1 MPRRSSPTAAP
12 PRAAASPRALALAAL
27 LAASPALAPLLA
39 QGTGRVTGTVTDSA
53 SGRALGEVQIQIAG
67 TRLGTLTDANGRF
80 TVANV
85 PAGAQT
91 LEARRLGYIPV
102 TRRVTVTAGGTAD
115 VTLPMRTAALTLQAV
130 VTTGVVDPTSG
141 TRVPFTVGRV
151 EAANAPV
158 PAANAVETIQGKVAG
173 VTVIPSGQPGSGT
186 TVVLRSPTSINKSNS
201 PLVVVDG
208 VILSQ
213 SFEASNADL
222 EALDIESVEIVKGA
236 AAASLYG
243 SRASAGVI
251 QIRTRRGADQAAGT
265 TRVTAR
271 SEFGS
276 NSLAREID
284 WAQYH
289 YYRQNDAGQ
298 YVNAAGA
305 VVGRT
310 QRVADSA
317 HTRFQDNT
325 YPGQVFDQVDRFFDP
340 GNFYKNSI
348 NLSQNGGRTN
358 WFLSIVSNREDGVVL
373 NSGALQQ
380 NNVRLN
386 LDHSPRENLKLS
398 FSGYHDRSNRANLY
412 DDTFFDLINQAPDVD
427 LRVPDP
433 DGTPYIF
440 QPDSSD
446 AREENPLYVLAT
458 ENRRR
463 RRARTQ
469 GSLEG
474 RFAPLGWLSFDAN
487 VSYDRSDRRNSFF
500 LDQGLKTEGFS
511 VPGVGGPGEIELFSG
526 VTTAVNTSAS
536 ANVLQRFGDLTLRS
550 TARVLLERESND
562 TTESRGTNLAV
573 PGVSSLE
580 NATQRFL
587 ASGVQD
593 IRTNSYILSL
603 GGDYGG
609 RYVVDGL
616 VRRDGSSLF
625 GPEERWNT
633 FYRAS
638 ASWRMAEE
646 SWWPFKGVI
655 TEFKPR
661 VSRGTAGGRPDFAD
675 QFETLEF
682 LAGGGLVKQTLGNR
696 FLKPELATETEAG
709 LDLIVKDRYSL
720 QLSYARNRV
729 RDQLV
734 QVPLFAGLGYEN
746 QWQNA
751 GTVEGNTIEATLEA
765 QVLRRP
771 NLQWRV
777 GLVADR
783 SRNRIVEF
791 DRQCFQRNEIQ
802 FLCEG
807 EPLQAMYGFR
817 FIRGAGELPESAAAR
832 ASEFAVNDEGLL
844 VWVGPGNTFREGE
857 AKRLWGTS
865 ATIGTQN
872 YSWGMPIPLRDAAGN
887 SRVVRIGD
895 GTPDFH
901 VGFSNNVQW
910 RGFSFYGLLDA
921 VVGGD
926 VYNQTNQRMYQWARS
941 GDVDQ
946 AGKPQELKKPVEY
959 YVNLYSAA
967 DPTDYFVEDASFVKL
982 RELSVRYRFGAR
994 ALGPLSR
1001 LGARG
1006 VSVGLIGRNLLTWTD
1021 YKGYDPEVAG
1031 DDDAPLVRIDSFA
1044 YPRYRT
1050 LTGNIQIEF

>member
-1 MPRRSSPTAAP
+1 MSPRPAP
-12 PRAAASPRALALAAL
+12 PPLARALGLAAL
-27 LAASPALAPLLA
+27 LAASPAFAPLLA
-39 QGTGRVTGTVTDSA
+39 QGTGRLTGTVTDSA
-53 SGRALGEVQIQIAG
+53 SGRALGQVQVQVAG
-67 TRLGTLTDANGRF
+67 TRLGTLTDENGRF
-80 TVANV
+80 TFLNV

-91 LEARRLGYIPV
+91 VEGRRLGYVPV
-102 TRRVTVTAGGTAD
+102 TRRVTITAGAAAE
-115 VTLPMRTAALTLQAV
+115 VTLAMRTAALTLQAV

-151 EAANAPV
+151 DAANAPV

-186 TVVLRSPTSINKSNS
+186 NVVLRSPTSINKSNS

-213 SFEASNADL
+213 SFDASSADL

-251 QIRTRRGADQAAGT
+251 QIRTRRGADQATGT

-284 WAQYH
+284 WAKYH
-289 YYRQNDAGQ
+289 YFRQTASGGWA
-298 YVNAAGA
+298 NAAGRDTTR
-305 VVGRT
+305 VGR
-310 QRVADSA
+310 VPEAA
-317 HTRFQDNT
+317 HLRFQDNA
-325 YPGQVFDQVDRFFDP
+325 YPTETFDQVDRFFDP
-340 GNFYKNSI
+340 GNFYKNSVNI
-348 NLSQNGGRTN
+348 SQNGGRTN
-358 WFLSIVSNREDGVVL
+358 WFMSLVNNREDGVVL
-373 NSGALQQ
+373 NSGAYQQ
-380 NNVRLN
+380 NDLRLN
-386 LDHSPRENLKLS
+386 LDHNARENLKLS
-398 FSGYHDRSNRANLY
+398 FSGYHSRSNRANLY
-412 DDTFFDLINQAPDVD
+412 GDTFFDLINQSPDVD

-440 QPDSSD
+440 QPDNAD

-469 GSLEG
+469 GSLET
-474 RFAPLGWLSFDAN
+474 RWSPLGWLSADAN

-511 VPGVGGPGEIELFSG
+511 TPGIGGPGEVEL
-526 VTTAVNTSAS
+526 VTGITSALNAGGS
-536 ANVLQRFGDLTLRS
+536 VNFLQRFGELTLRS
-550 TARVLLERESND
+550 TARALLERESND
-562 TTESRGTNLAV
+562 VSEARGTNLVV
-573 PGVSSLE
+573 PGVSSLD

-587 ASGVQD
+587 ESSVEE

-603 GGDYGG
+603 AGEYGG
-609 RYVVDGL
+609 RFIVDGL

-633 FYRAS
+633 YYRAS
-638 ASWRMAEE
+638 ASWRMGEE

-661 VSRGTAGGRPDFAD
+661 LSRGTAGGRPDFED
-675 QFETLEF
+675 QFETLGF
-682 LAGGGLVKQTLGNR
+682 VTGGGLVKQTLGNR
-696 FLKPELATETEAG
+696 FLRPELATETEAG

-734 QVPLFAGLGYEN
+734 QVPLFAGLGYET

-751 GTVEGNTIEATLEA
+751 GTVEGNTLEATLEA
-765 QVLRRP
+765 QVLRGR
-771 NLQWRV
+771 NLTWRM

-783 SRNRIVEF
+783 SRNRITEF
-791 DRQCFQRNEIQ
+791 GRQCFQRNEIQ
-802 FLCEG
+802 YLCAG

-817 FIRGAGELPESAAAR
+817 FIKGQGELPADASAR

-844 VWVGPGNTFREGE
+844 VWVGPGNQYTEGE
-857 AKRLWGTS
+857 TKQLWGTTT
-865 ATIGTQN
+865 TIGTAN
-872 YSWGMPIPLRDAAGN
+872 YQWGMPITLKDGAGN
-887 SRVVRIGD
+887 ARVVRIGD

-901 VGFSNNVQW
+901 VGWSNNVQW

-926 VYNQTNQRMYQWARS
+926 AYNQTNQRMYQWGRS

-946 AGKPQELKKPVEY
+946 VGKPQELKKVFDY

-982 RELSVRYRFGAR
+982 RELSVRYQFGSR

-1001 LGARG
+1001 LGASG
-1006 VSVGLIGRNLLTWTD
+1006 VSVGLIGRNLLTWTK

-1031 DDDAPLVRIDSFA
+1031 DADAPLVRIDAFD

-1050 LTGNIQIEF
+1050 ITGNVQITF